1 MPIIAGIRLNTMG
14 NLVIYIAKV
23 AVPLYN
29 KNIIQTRRPYEKA
42 NPYGVYYQAVHGQ
55 PGI

>member
-1 MPIIAGIRLNTMG
+1 MPIIAGIRLNTIG

-29 KNIIQTRRPYEKA
+29 KNTIRTRRPYEKA
-42 NPYGVYYQAVHGQ
+42 NPYGVYYQAVYGQ
-55 PGI
+55 SGI